1 MRNNKKKER
10 FLHYVMIM
18 HVDKNNTFYKY
29 YCLRDNLRY
38 ENTFKN

>member
-10 FLHYVMIM
+10 FLHYKYFLHINEN
-18 HVDKNNTFYKY
+18 KQLFKY
-29 YCLRDNLRY
+29 YCLMDNLKY